1 MTKTM
6 LLPVLLGTVMSSV
19 FLMPKAGKI
28 AESAI
33 QMSLPEK
40 LGDWEFELGQ
50 ASKKEVETLDKETEF
65 SKAVCR
71 APIPYSYQSNGMRN
85 QKRIDLSVV
94 LSGTDI
100 NNSIHRP
107 ERCMPSQ
114 GHQIYDAKSGSL
126 TTPGGRTFPVRELTS
141 LQVVP
146 LDPKGEKT
154 VQLNCITVYFFV
166 GQHEIT
172 ENHLWRTF
180 IDMRDRLLRGQDQRW
195 AYVTASMWFSE
206 AGEAGLP
213 TRPNAE
219 KEIRQFLS
227 DLADGN
233 IDWRQ
238 ISGSGRSL

>member
-1 MTKTM
+1 MTRPI
-6 LLPVLLGTVMSSV
+6 LLPVLTGAVMLTV
-19 FLMPKAGKI
+19 FLLPKVGKI
-28 AESAI
+28 AESAV

-40 LGDWEFELGQ
+40 LGDWEFETET
-50 ASKKEVETLDKETEF
+50 ASKKEVDILDKETRF
-65 SKAVCR
+65 SKAICR

-85 QKRIDLSVV
+85 LKRIDLSIV

-114 GHQIYDAKSGSL
+114 GHQIYDAKSDLL
-126 TTPGGRTFPVRELTS
+126 TTTAGRSFPVRDLTS

-154 VQLNCITVYFFV
+154 AKLNCVTLYFFI
-166 GQHEIT
+166 GQKEIT
-172 ENHLWRTF
+172 ENHLRRTF

-195 AYVTASMWFSE
+195 AYVSASMWFSE
-206 AGEAGLP
+206 AGEYGLP
-213 TRPNAE
+213 SRDFAE

-227 DLADGN
+227 DLADRN
-233 IDWRQ
+233 IDWEQ
-238 ISGSGRSL
+238 IAAPAPSL